1 MKRCLSILGVLCIAL
16 TVTGCA
22 RSNVEHYVSNQPQIE
37 VQSSKINLDEV
48 QKAFFESKG
57 SDFKSWMAAFEKR
70 VNEIYE
76 GQDVVS
82 IDATRENNKLV
93 VTGYIDNKKEP
104 GYQKDDQKLFSIEQT
119 GDVVKN
125 DMPYRVANY
134 DGTTHYEGH
143 RSILDNPFIQMM
155 MFSHMMN
162 MWGGRYYTPYDRMG
176 TLSSYRTT
184 YRNSPDYSTQRTAN
198 QGFFSRFKSK
208 TDGSGLQSKNSFG
221 SGFSSSSTDKKRSW
235 FGGSSSSSLGST
247 PSSSTSSSGFS
258 WGGRR
263 SSGSLGGGGFRMRG
277 FGGRRR

>member
-1 MKRCLSILGVLCIAL
+1 MKRCLSILSVLCIAVS
-16 TVTGCA
+16 VTGCSS
-22 RSNVEHYVSNQPQIE
+22 RSNVEHYVSNQPKIE
-37 VQSSKINLDEV
+37 VESSKINLDEV

-57 SDFKSWMAAFEKR
+57 SDFKSWMGSFEKR

-76 GQDVVS
+76 GKDVVS

-93 VTGYIDNKKEP
+93 VTGYIDSKKEP
-104 GYQKDDQKLFSIEQT
+104 GFQKDDEKLFSIEQT
-119 GDVVKN
+119 GDVVNN

-134 DGTTHYEGH
+134 DGSTHYQGH

-162 MWGGRYYTPYDRMG
+162 MWGGRYYTPYDRFG
-176 TLSSYRTT
+176 PLSSHRTAW
-184 YRNSPDYSTQRTAN
+184 RSSPAYETQKSAN

-208 TDGSGLQSKNSFG
+208 ADGSGLSSKNTFG
-221 SGFSSSSTDKKRSW
+221 SGNFSSSSTEKRRSW
-235 FGGSSSSSLGST
+235 FGGSSSSSSSG
-247 PSSSTSSSGFS
+247 SSSM

-263 SSGSLGGGGFRMRG
+263 SSSGSGFRMRG